1 MDIGYIIAFV
11 DLMVGVAVLYLG
23 TVAARRLTG
32 STLFWSALLF
42 LLTGVFF
49 VVHAGVEVAGFGEE
63 LYALT
68 ALVATLF
75 LLFTMVVIDI
85 TVGLLGV

>member
-1 MDIGYIIAFV
+1 MEIGYIIAII
-11 DLMVGVAVLYLG
+11 DLLVGAVVLYFG
-23 TVAARRLTG
+23 TVAARRLRG

-63 LYALT
+63 MYAVT

-75 LLFTMVVIDI
+75 LLFTMVVVDI
-85 TVGLLGV
+85 TIGLLGV